1 MLPSPCEFWAT
12 SAAISTVTAPCAA
25 GVRLNVYNESL
36 PEKSLAAPL
45 AKVRSLAAKPVTAR
59 ENIAFIGIGD
69 VLVGEDSVDVIVTEG
84 LSDRSNSP
92 VPSIFFTM
100 TGKSLVISLL
110 FPNWPSLFSPHL

>member
-1 MLPSPCEFWAT
+1 MATLLPSPCEFWAT

-84 LSDRSNSP
+84 LSDRSKTPLPPMPNAL
-92 VPSIFFTM
+92 
-100 TGKSLVISLL
+100 TGVELSVMLL
-110 FPNWPSLFSPHL
+110 FPS